1 MAGLVKRE
9 SKSNTPIEAFDRFDR
24 VFDRMFDD
32 WARLLPFRR
41 PAMLGGLA
49 AEDVIRVDEFRE
61 DGTLV
66 VRADLPGI
74 DPDKDVEITVSD
86 GMLNIEAERHAEEKK
101 EEKGYVRQEL
111 RYGSFSR
118 SLRLPEGAT
127 DSDVTASYKDGILE
141 IRVPAPEPKVEL
153 AKKIAVSKS

>member
-1 MAGLVKRE
+1 MAQLVKRE
-9 SKSNTPIEAFDRFDR
+9 SKSYAPTEALDKFDR

-41 PAMLGGLA
+41 PTMLGGWT

-86 GMLNIEAERHAEEKK
+86 GMLNIHAERHAEEKK

-118 SLRLPEGAT
+118 SLPLPEGVT
-127 DSDVTASYKDGILE
+127 ESDVTANYKDGILE
-141 IRVPAPEPKVEL
+141 IRVPAPEPKPEQV
-153 AKKIAVSKS
+153 KKIAISKS